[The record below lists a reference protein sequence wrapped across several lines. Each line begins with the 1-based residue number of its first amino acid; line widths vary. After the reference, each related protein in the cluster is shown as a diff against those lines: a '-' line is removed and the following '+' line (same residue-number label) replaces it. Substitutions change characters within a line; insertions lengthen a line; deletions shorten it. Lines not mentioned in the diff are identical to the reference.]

1 MAITV
6 SLLGTPTFNTTSG
19 TKTVTAT
26 PAVGDLII
34 IITAHSG
41 NTSAAA
47 PTDNQTGG
55 TYTLVNSA
63 VKATSADTMRVWVR
77 NNLITSATS
86 TVFTHAPGTTTGG
99 GLVVIDCQGMD
110 KAGSSA
116 IVQSAIRSNQAA
128 GTPAPVFGTAPNS
141 QNAIIGAVFNASNP
155 AALTPR
161 TNFTELYDSGY
172 NTPATGLEVM
182 SDNSGETSATI
193 TWGSS
198 SATAYAAI
206 VVELEASVT
215 HATTGTLTGQI
226 GSVSGSATRNTS
238 HATTGTLTGQ
248 IGSVSGNAT
257 RFRAFASS
265 GTLTGQGST
274 VTGDADRESAAIA
287 HITDGVLTGQGST
300 VTGSATSFTVFTTSG
315 ALTGQGSVVTG
326 DADREAAPV
335 PHTTE
340 GVLVGQGSSLAGN
353 ATRYRQFSTTGNLVA
368 DGAVITGTVFHYTHF
383 ETSGVLVGQGSVITG
398 DADHVSLRHDAT
410 GELTGQGSEVS
421 GNATR
426 YREFSVTGNLVGE
439 GSIIVGSA
447 AIVVNVAHDTS
458 GSLVGSG
465 SSVSGEAFNG
475 TKKDVIGGTRRI
487 KPSII
492 VVSVDGKDYRVPET
506 QLQAFLETLQQK
518 IEDSPPVQKKR
529 KKKGKKRVEVV
540 EVKEVPEII
549 VKSAPVSIIPQVQNE
564 VDKINSIISQ
574 SFNKALENYLLLQ
587 AEENIQIEI
596 ANKKKRMANEEAIIL
611 MLL

>member
-86 TVFTHAPGTTTGG
+86 TTFTHAPGTTTGG

-116 IVQSAIRSNQAA
+116 IVQSAIQSNAAA

-141 QNAIIGAVFNASNP
+141 QNAIIGAVFNARNP
-155 AALTPR
+155 AAMTPR
-161 TNFTELYDSGY
+161 TNYTELYDSGY
-172 NTPATGLEVM
+172 NTPTTGLEVM
-182 SDNSGETSATI
+182 ADNSGETSATI
-193 TWGSS
+193 TWGN
-198 SATAYAAI
+198 SAGTVFASI

-215 HATTGTLTGQI
+215 HATTGALTGQI

-238 HATTGTLTGQ
+238 HATTGALTGQ
-248 IGSVSGNAT
+248 IGSVSGSAT

-274 VTGDADRESAAIA
+274 VTGDADREPF
-287 HITDGVLTGQGST
+287 VLPHTTEGALVGQGSVIDGT
-300 VTGSATSFTVFTTSG
+300 AQSFTVFTTSG

-340 GVLVGQGSSLAGN
+340 GILVGQGSSTAGS

-368 DGAVITGTVFHYTHF
+368 DGAVITGIVFHYTHF
-383 ETSGVLVGQGSVITG
+383 ETSGDLVGQGSVITG
-398 DADHVSLRHDAT
+398 DADHVSLTHDAT
-410 GELTGQGSEVS
+410 GDL
-421 GNATR
+421 
-426 YREFSVTGNLVGE
+426 
-439 GSIIVGSA
+439 I
-447 AIVVNVAHDTS
+447 
-458 GSLVGSG
+458 GSG
-465 SSVSGEAFNG
+465 SSISGQAVNG
-475 TKKDVIGGTRRI
+475 TKKDITGGTRRI

-529 KKKGKKRVEVV
+529 KKKGKKQVEVV